1 MENIG
6 PVKGDLTKKKA
17 MSAQQVLQEVLA
29 PELGWYF
36 FIGQLSFSHLY
47 TLQFRLGLMENC
59 IILLMD

>member
-17 MSAQQVLQEVLA
+17 VSAQQVLQEVLA

-36 FIGQLSFSHLY
+36 FIG
-47 TLQFRLGLMENC
+47 
-59 IILLMD
+59 